1 MYRSFIMT
9 SFFTRI
15 LYVIVV
21 LTLFEEVHTIHAQ
34 STSTERYGVF
44 GGYSINFHTAD
55 FRALPGVPNCC
66 PKFENGTGGGFA
78 IGALYEFS
86 ISKKIWVTLRAGY
99 STLDATLVREEYV
112 PALRLS
118 DGQYYPDAAIEHRIK
133 AKLSTIG
140 ITPMITF
147 NPIGG
152 LRFHTGVEMSSLGGV
167 TYEQVEEMKAEGLV
181 FKENFKRT
189 RNEFSGELSE
199 VNKFQTSLII
209 GASMELPLNRSRSM
223 VIAPEAMFHIG
234 LSNLTESVVWKANA
248 FQIGI
253 ALKYAPQSASQT
265 PSTVPQVPTVTS
277 PQIVETPTKENTE
290 KTKVTS
296 KPSVKPT
303 LKFDVFGISEKGEK
317 SPINGVRI
325 EEFISTQLKPLLPY
339 VFFESNSSKIP
350 DRYSSLSQSEKASF
364 SLNEA
369 AHSQTLDVYYQILNI
384 IGKRMIENP
393 DAILKLTGCN
403 SDVGEERGQKNLS
416 ASRAEAVRNYLV
428 NVWSIPSKRIKT
440 ESRNLP
446 GNPSRSADIDVSA
459 SDAENRRVEFSSE
472 NSAILAPVMSRD
484 TLRNVS
490 PAILRF
496 NTEKDVNVTISSKD
510 KVLSTVKS
518 DALHPVDFRLS
529 DFVSSIG
536 ESIEVV
542 GSKDKTSQEKTIPV
556 ELLTLRRK
564 IDEQR
569 ADKTVDK
576 YSLIVFDFDRS
587 DLSSP
592 NKSIA
597 EFVKS
602 SLTPRSTVSISGT
615 TDHLGDEAY
624 NRKLSFDRAK
634 ATATALGLTNAELSG
649 DGESDFFPNALPE
662 GRFYN
667 RTVVI
672 TVETPK

>member
-1 MYRSFIMT
+1 MASFN
-9 SFFTRI
+9 TRI
-15 LYVIVV
+15 LYLIMV
-21 LTLFEEVHTIHAQ
+21 LTLFEVHAIYAQ
-34 STSTERYGVF
+34 ATSTERYGVF

-66 PKFENGTGGGFA
+66 PKFENGTGGGFSF
-78 IGALYEFS
+78 GGMYEFALTR
-86 ISKKIWVTLRAGY
+86 KFWLTLRAGY
-99 STLDATLVREEYV
+99 SALDATLVREEYV
-112 PALRLS
+112 PALRLA
-118 DGQYYPDAAIEHRIK
+118 DDYYFPDATIDHRIK
-133 AKLSTIG
+133 ASVSTIG
-140 ITPMITF
+140 VAPVITF

-152 LRFHTGVEMSSLGGV
+152 LRFHTGVELSVLSGIH
-167 TYEQVEEMKAEGLV
+167 YEQVEEMKAEGLV
-181 FKENFKRT
+181 FKENLKRT
-189 RNEFSGELSE
+189 RNEYSGELSG

-209 GASMELPLNRSRSM
+209 GASMELPLNRSKSM
-223 VIAPEAMFHIG
+223 VIVPEALFHIG

-248 FQIGI
+248 FQVGI
-253 ALKYAPQSASQT
+253 AFKYAPQTSSQSPT
-265 PSTVPQVPTVTS
+265 TVQQVPTTAS
-277 PQIVETPTKENTE
+277 PQLVETTTKENPD
-290 KTKVTS
+290 KNKLIVKNPIS
-296 KPSVKPT
+296 PSVK
-303 LKFDVFGISEKGEK
+303 FEAFGISEKGEQ
-317 SPINGVRI
+317 SPLNGVRI

-350 DRYSSLSQSEKASF
+350 DRYPALSQSEKASF
-364 SLNEA
+364 SLNES
-369 AHSQTLDVYYQILNI
+369 AHAQTLDVYYQILNI
-384 IGKRMIENP
+384 VGKRMVENP

-403 SDVGEERGQKNLS
+403 SDMGEERGQKNLS
-416 ASRAEAVRNYLV
+416 ANRAEEVKNYLV
-428 NVWSIPSKRIKT
+428 NVWSVPAKRIKT

-446 GNPSRSADIDVSA
+446 SNPSRTVDTDVSA

-472 NSAILAPVMSRD
+472 NIAILAPVMSRD
-484 TLRNVS
+484 TIRKVY

-496 NTEKDVNVTISSKD
+496 NPEKDLNVTVSSKG
-510 KVLSTVKS
+510 KVLSTLTS
-518 DALHPVDFRLS
+518 DRSHSIDFRLS
-529 DFVSSIG
+529 DYVAALG
-536 ESIEVV
+536 ESIDVV
-542 GSKDKTSQEKTIPV
+542 GTKGKTSQEKNIPV

-569 ADKTVDK
+569 EDKTVDK

-597 EFVKS
+597 AFVKS

-624 NRKLSFDRAK
+624 NRKLSLDRAK
-634 ATATALGLTNAELSG
+634 ATASALGLTNAELSG